1 MQALEREA
9 FVREGWAW
17 CDWPQQ
23 GEIVRRDPERGVLA
37 LIAAFPPGDEPV
49 VYTAWVDGFETI
61 LSLGETDGE
70 LAEEPVWRV
79 RDLVQEIAVAAG
91 S

>member
-9 FVREGWAW
+9 FVGEGWAW

-23 GEIVRRDPERGVLA
+23 GEIVRRDPGRGALA
-37 LIAAFPPGDEPV
+37 RVAAFPPDSDPV

-70 LAEEPVWRV
+70 LADEPVWQV
-79 RDLVQEIAVAAG
+79 HDLVREIAVAA
-91 S
+91 SS